1 MEIQFVDLRKQ
12 YASIKDEVLA
22 EVSKVLDSMHLFL
35 GPNVNA
41 FDEQFARYCGT
52 EFGIGV
58 GSGTEAL
65 HLALVACGVGAG
77 DEVITVSN
85 TFFATVEAIA
95 LAGAKPVFADIDPRT
110 YNMDPSQIEDKIGR
124 KTKAIMPVHLYGHP
138 ADMEPILG
146 VARAH
151 DLKVIEDACQAHGA
165 EYRGKRTGSLG
176 DVGCFSFY
184 CSKNLGAYGEA
195 GMIVTSDP
203 GIAKTCRMLR
213 NHGQDSRY
221 YHPIMG
227 VNGRIDEIQ
236 AAVLRVKL
244 PHLDKWNESRR
255 MLAQAYASGLPS
267 SVLIPEEVPR
277 AKHVYHLYVIRAR
290 ERERLQEHL
299 RARGIQ
305 TGIHYPVPIHM
316 QEAYRQI
323 SDGNVSLPITEQ
335 VTKEIL
341 SLPIY
346 PELTRDEVK
355 FVCDCVR
362 DFLGS

>member
-1 MEIQFVDLRKQ
+1 MDIQFVDLRKQ

-22 EVSKVLDSMHLFL
+22 EVGKVLEGMQLCL

-41 FDEQFARYCGT
+41 FDEQFAGYCGAG
-52 EFGIGV
+52 FGIGV

-85 TFFATVEAIA
+85 TFFATAEAIA
-95 LAGAKPVFADIDPRT
+95 LAGAKPVFVDIDPRT
-110 YNMDPSQIEDKIGR
+110 FNMDPSQIEGKIS
-124 KTKAIMPVHLYGHP
+124 KNTKAIVPVHLYGHP
-138 ADMEPILG
+138 ADMEPILDA
-146 VARAH
+146 ARAYG
-151 DLKVIEDACQAHGA
+151 LKVIEDACQAHGA
-165 EYRGKRTGSLG
+165 EYRGTKTGSLG

-203 GIAKTCRMLR
+203 AIARTCRMLR

-244 PHLDKWNESRR
+244 PHLDRWNESRR
-255 MLAQAYASGLPS
+255 TMAQAYASGLPS
-267 SVLIPEEVPR
+267 SVVIPEEMPW
-277 AKHVYHLYVIRAR
+277 A
-290 ERERLQEHL
+290 
-299 RARGIQ
+299 
-305 TGIHYPVPIHM
+305 
-316 QEAYRQI
+316 
-323 SDGNVSLPITEQ
+323 
-335 VTKEIL
+335 
-341 SLPIY
+341 
-346 PELTRDEVK
+346 
-355 FVCDCVR
+355 
-362 DFLGS
+362 